1 VKILV
6 LALAESRAKERFAT
20 EGVEDYL
27 RRASR
32 HVACELREVRKPEE
46 LARAIPPS
54 YRRLYLDAG
63 GLQPS
68 SEELAALINK
78 EMVQGSAGMVFVLG
92 GAEGFPPGLPEPHLR
107 VSLSRMTLAHR
118 LARLVLAEQIYRALT
133 IIRGEPY
140 HK

>member
-1 VKILV
+1 

-20 EGVEDYL
+20 EGVEEYL
-27 RRASR
+27 KRASR
-32 HVACELREVRKPEE
+32 HVPAELREVKKPED
-46 LARAIPPS
+46 LPRAVPPS
-54 YRRLYLDAG
+54 YRRIYLDAG
-63 GLQPS
+63 GQQPS
-68 SEELAALINK
+68 SEELARLIER

-92 GAEGFPPGLPEPHLR
+92 GASGFPAGMPEPHLKL
-107 VSLSRMTLAHR
+107 SLSRMTLAHR